1 MKKLKTL
8 ITLLIIVS
16 CGTQKKAVVDPYVG
30 VYEMTVFEVPQ
41 IGDIPLKLIIKKD
54 KDVYISELE
63 TNSEDP
69 AALEYFWEII
79 STAINDGIIFIDATI
94 ANYDLNFELNVD
106 KDDISGYMMD
116 MFDVEGKKIK

>member
-1 MKKLKTL
+1 MKKFTTS
-8 ITLLIIVS
+8 IALLIILS
-16 CGTQKKAVVDPYVG
+16 CGTQKKAILDPYVG

-41 IGDIPLKLIIKKD
+41 IGDVPLKLIIKKD
-54 KDVYISELE
+54 KDGYMSELE

-69 AALEYFWEII
+69 AASEYLWEII

-106 KDDISGYMMD
+106 KEDISGYMMD
-116 MFDVEGKKIK
+116 MFEVEGKKIK

>member
-1 MKKLKTL
+1 MKKFTTS
-8 ITLLIIVS
+8 IALLIILS
-16 CGTQKKAVVDPYVG
+16 CGTQKKAILDPYVG

-41 IGDIPLKLIIKKD
+41 IGDVPLKLIIKKD
-54 KDVYISELE
+54 KDGYISELE

-69 AALEYFWEII
+69 AASEYLWDII

-106 KDDISGYMMD
+106 KEDISGYMMD
-116 MFDVEGKKIK
+116 MFEVEGKKIK

>member
-1 MKKLKTL
+1 MKKFTAS
-8 ITLLIIVS
+8 IALLIILS
-16 CGTQKKAVVDPYVG
+16 CGTQKKAILDPYVG

-41 IGDIPLKLIIKKD
+41 IGDVLLKLIIKKD
-54 KDVYISELE
+54 KDGYISELE

-69 AALEYFWEII
+69 AASEYLWEII

-106 KDDISGYMMD
+106 KEDISGYMMD
-116 MFDVEGKKIK
+116 MFEVEGKKIK

>member
-1 MKKLKTL
+1 MKKFTAS
-8 ITLLIIVS
+8 IALLIILS
-16 CGTQKKAVVDPYVG
+16 CGTQKKAILDPYVG

-41 IGDIPLKLIIKKD
+41 IGDVSLKLIIKKD
-54 KDVYISELE
+54 KDGYISELE

-69 AALEYFWEII
+69 AASEYLWEII

-106 KDDISGYMMD
+106 KEDISGYLMD
-116 MFDVEGKKIK
+116 MFEVEGKKIK

>member
-1 MKKLKTL
+1 MKKFATS
-8 ITLLIIVS
+8 IALLIILS
-16 CGTQKKAVVDPYVG
+16 CGTQKKAILDPYVG

-41 IGDIPLKLIIKKD
+41 IGDVPLKLIIKKD
-54 KDVYISELE
+54 KDGYISELE

-69 AALEYFWEII
+69 AASEYLWEII

-106 KDDISGYMMD
+106 KEDISGYMMD
-116 MFDVEGKKIK
+116 MFEVEGRKIK

>member
-1 MKKLKTL
+1 MKKFTSS
-8 ITLLIIVS
+8 IALLVILS
-16 CGTQKKAVVDPYVG
+16 CGTQKKAILDPYVG

-41 IGDIPLKLIIKKD
+41 IGDVPLKLIIKKD
-54 KDVYISELE
+54 KDGYISELE

-69 AALEYFWEII
+69 AASEYLWEII

-106 KDDISGYMMD
+106 KEDISGYMMD
-116 MFDVEGKKIK
+116 MFEVEGKKIK

>member
-1 MKKLKTL
+1 MKKFTAS
-8 ITLLIIVS
+8 IALLIILS
-16 CGTQKKAVVDPYVG
+16 CGTQKKAILDPYVG

-41 IGDIPLKLIIKKD
+41 IGDVPLKLIIKKD
-54 KDVYISELE
+54 KDGYISELE

-69 AALEYFWEII
+69 AASEYLWEVI

-106 KDDISGYMMD
+106 KEDISGYLMD
-116 MFDVEGKKIK
+116 MFEVEGKKIK

>member
-1 MKKLKTL
+1 MKKYTTS
-8 ITLLIIVS
+8 IAMLIILS
-16 CGTQKKAVVDPYVG
+16 CGTQKKAILDPYVG

-41 IGDIPLKLIIKKD
+41 IGDVPLKLIIKKD
-54 KDVYISELE
+54 KDGYISELE

-69 AALEYFWEII
+69 AASEYLWEIL

-106 KDDISGYMMD
+106 KEDISGYMMD
-116 MFDVEGKKIK
+116 MFEVEGKKIK

>member
-1 MKKLKTL
+1 MKKFTTS
-8 ITLLIIVS
+8 IALLIILS
-16 CGTQKKAVVDPYVG
+16 CGTQKKAILDPYVG

-41 IGDIPLKLIIKKD
+41 IGDVQLKLIIKKD
-54 KDVYISELE
+54 KDGYISELE

-69 AALEYFWEII
+69 AASEYLWDII

-106 KDDISGYMMD
+106 KEDISGYMMD
-116 MFDVEGKKIK
+116 MFEVEGKKIK

>member
-1 MKKLKTL
+1 MKKFTSS
-8 ITLLIIVS
+8 IALLVILS
-16 CGTQKKAVVDPYVG
+16 CGTQKKAILDPYVG

-41 IGDIPLKLIIKKD
+41 IGDVLLKLIIKKD
-54 KDVYISELE
+54 KDGYISELE

-69 AALEYFWEII
+69 AASEYLWEIL

-106 KDDISGYMMD
+106 KEDISGYMMD
-116 MFDVEGKKIK
+116 MFEVEGKKIK

>member
-1 MKKLKTL
+1 MKKFTAS
-8 ITLLIIVS
+8 IALLIILS
-16 CGTQKKAVVDPYVG
+16 CGTQKKAILDPYVG

-41 IGDIPLKLIIKKD
+41 IGDVPLKLIIKKD
-54 KDVYISELE
+54 KDGYISELE

-69 AALEYFWEII
+69 AASEYLWEII

-106 KDDISGYMMD
+106 KEDISGYLMD
-116 MFDVEGKKIK
+116 MFEVEGKKIK

>member
-1 MKKLKTL
+1 MKKFTTS
-8 ITLLIIVS
+8 IALLIILS
-16 CGTQKKAVVDPYVG
+16 CGTQKKAILDPYVG

-41 IGDIPLKLIIKKD
+41 IGDVPLKLIIKKD
-54 KDVYISELE
+54 KDGYISELE

-69 AALEYFWEII
+69 AASEYLWDII

-106 KDDISGYMMD
+106 KEDISGYMMD
-116 MFDVEGKKIK
+116 MFEVEGKKD

>member
-1 MKKLKTL
+1 MKKFTAS
-8 ITLLIIVS
+8 IALLIILS
-16 CGTQKKAVVDPYVG
+16 CGTQKKAILDPYVG

-41 IGDIPLKLIIKKD
+41 IGDVPLKLIIKKD
-54 KDVYISELE
+54 KDGYISELE

-69 AALEYFWEII
+69 AASEYLWDII

-106 KDDISGYMMD
+106 KEDISGYMMD
-116 MFDVEGKKIK
+116 MFEVEGRKIK

>member
-1 MKKLKTL
+1 MKKFTAS
-8 ITLLIIVS
+8 IALLIILS
-16 CGTQKKAVVDPYVG
+16 CGTQKKAILDPYVG

-41 IGDIPLKLIIKKD
+41 IGDVPLKLIIKKD
-54 KDVYISELE
+54 KDGYISELE

-69 AALEYFWEII
+69 AASEYLWEII

-106 KDDISGYMMD
+106 KEYISGYMMD
-116 MFDVEGKKIK
+116 MFEVKGKKIK

>member
-1 MKKLKTL
+1 MKKFTTS
-8 ITLLIIVS
+8 IALLIILS
-16 CGTQKKAVVDPYVG
+16 CGTQKKAILDPYVG

-41 IGDIPLKLIIKKD
+41 IGDVPLKLIIKKD
-54 KDVYISELE
+54 KDGYISELE

-69 AALEYFWEII
+69 AASEYLWEII

-106 KDDISGYMMD
+106 KENISGYMMD
-116 MFDVEGKKIK
+116 MFEVEGKKIK

>member
-1 MKKLKTL
+1 MKKFTTS
-8 ITLLIIVS
+8 IALLIILS
-16 CGTQKKAVVDPYVG
+16 CGTQKKAILDPYVG

-41 IGDIPLKLIIKKD
+41 IGDVPLKLIIKKD
-54 KDVYISELE
+54 KDGYISELE

-69 AALEYFWEII
+69 AASEYLWEII

-106 KDDISGYMMD
+106 KEDISGYMMD
-116 MFDVEGKKIK
+116 MFEVEGKKIK

>member
-1 MKKLKTL
+1 MKKFTAS
-8 ITLLIIVS
+8 IALLIILS
-16 CGTQKKAVVDPYVG
+16 CGTQKKAILDPYVG

-41 IGDIPLKLIIKKD
+41 IGDVPLKLIIKKD
-54 KDVYISELE
+54 KDGYMSQLE

-69 AALEYFWEII
+69 AASEYLGEII

-106 KDDISGYMMD
+106 KEDISG
-116 MFDVEGKKIK
+116 

>member
-41 IGDIPLKLIIKKD
+41 IGDVPLKLIIKKD
-54 KDVYISELE
+54 KDGYMSELE
-63 TNSEDP
+63 TNSKDP
-69 AALEYFWEII
+69 AASEYLWEII

>member
-1 MKKLKTL
+1 MKKFTAS
-8 ITLLIIVS
+8 IALLIILS
-16 CGTQKKAVVDPYVG
+16 CGTQKKAILDPYVG

-41 IGDIPLKLIIKKD
+41 IGDVPLKLIIKKD
-54 KDVYISELE
+54 KDGYISELE

-69 AALEYFWEII
+69 AASEYLWDII

-106 KDDISGYMMD
+106 KEDISGYMMD
-116 MFDVEGKKIK
+116 MFEVEGKKIK

>member
-1 MKKLKTL
+1 MKKFTVS
-8 ITLLIIVS
+8 IALLIILS
-16 CGTQKKAVVDPYVG
+16 CGTQKKAILDPYVG

-41 IGDIPLKLIIKKD
+41 IGDVPLKLIIKKD
-54 KDVYISELE
+54 KDGYISELE

-69 AALEYFWEII
+69 AASEYLWEII

-106 KDDISGYMMD
+106 KEDISGYMMD
-116 MFDVEGKKIK
+116 VFEVEGKKIK

>member
-1 MKKLKTL
+1 MKKFTAS
-8 ITLLIIVS
+8 IALLIILS
-16 CGTQKKAVVDPYVG
+16 CGTQKKAILDPYVG

-41 IGDIPLKLIIKKD
+41 IGDVLLKLIIKKD
-54 KDVYISELE
+54 KDGYISELE

-69 AALEYFWEII
+69 AASEYLWEIL

-106 KDDISGYMMD
+106 KEDISGYMMD
-116 MFDVEGKKIK
+116 MFEVEGKKIK

>member
-1 MKKLKTL
+1 MKNFTAS
-8 ITLLIIVS
+8 IALLIILS
-16 CGTQKKAVVDPYVG
+16 CGTQKKAILDPYVG

-41 IGDIPLKLIIKKD
+41 IGDVPLKLIIKKD
-54 KDVYISELE
+54 KDGYISELE

-69 AALEYFWEII
+69 AASEYLWEII

-106 KDDISGYMMD
+106 KEDISGYMMD
-116 MFDVEGKKIK
+116 MFEVEGKKIK

>member
-1 MKKLKTL
+1 MKKFTTS
-8 ITLLIIVS
+8 IALLIILS
-16 CGTQKKAVVDPYVG
+16 CGTQKKAILDPYVG

-41 IGDIPLKLIIKKD
+41 IGDVPLKLIIKKD
-54 KDVYISELE
+54 KDGYISELE

-69 AALEYFWEII
+69 AASEYLWEVI

-106 KDDISGYMMD
+106 KEDISGYMMD
-116 MFDVEGKKIK
+116 VFEVEGKKIK

>member
-1 MKKLKTL
+1 MKKFTAS
-8 ITLLIIVS
+8 IALLIILS
-16 CGTQKKAVVDPYVG
+16 CGTQKKAILDPYVG

-41 IGDIPLKLIIKKD
+41 IGDVLLKLIIKKD
-54 KDVYISELE
+54 KDGYRSELE

-69 AALEYFWEII
+69 AASEYLWEII

-106 KDDISGYMMD
+106 KEDISGYMMD
-116 MFDVEGKKIK
+116 MF

>member
-1 MKKLKTL
+1 MKKLITL

-69 AALEYFWEII
+69 AALEYLWEII